1 MEHLREDDKEEVSTE
16 ASIKMGTSPIGS
28 SADVFEDDPA
38 DDAVDGVKVAW
49 NDQRSN
55 TGEKNKTW
63 LKRFRITGEIQPKV
77 KRFASILIVTDLIN
91 KIIIF
96 QRRRSFQQLF

>member
-16 ASIKMGTSPIGS
+16 ASIKMETSPLDSG
-28 SADVFEDDPA
+28 ADVFEDDPA
-38 DDAVDGVKVAW
+38 DLVDGVKVAW

-63 LKRFRITGEIQPKV
+63 LKRFRITGEINPKV
-77 KRFASILIVTDLIN
+77 KRSASISVVTDLTN

-96 QRRRSFQQLF
+96 QRRRSYQQLF

>member
-16 ASIKMGTSPIGS
+16 ASIKMGTSPI
-28 SADVFEDDPA
+28 SADVFEDEPA
-38 DDAVDGVKVAW
+38 DAVDGVKVAW

-55 TGEKNKTW
+55 TGARNKIW
-63 LKRFRITGEIQPKV
+63 LKRFRITGEIKPKV
-77 KRFASILIVTDLIN
+77 KRSASISVVTDLTN

-96 QRRRSFQQLF
+96 QRRRSYQQLF

>member
-16 ASIKMGTSPIGS
+16 TSIKMGTSPLDSG
-28 SADVFEDDPA
+28 ADVFEDEPA
-38 DDAVDGVKVAW
+38 DAVDGVKVAW

-55 TGEKNKTW
+55 TGARNKIW
-63 LKRFRITGEIQPKV
+63 LKRFRITGEINPKV
-77 KRFASILIVTDLIN
+77 KRCTSISIVTDLTN

-96 QRRRSFQQLF
+96 QRRRSYQQLF